1 MTNILKGRW
10 TAHSWLPMGWRA
22 ARSFLCN
29 CSAPVMSA
37 SDNVWDAVAIRTA
50 GQGVS
55 SGGGAGRPIF
65 DVLAS
70 NWS

>member
-1 MTNILKGRW
+1 MTEILKGHW
-10 TAHSWLPMGWRA
+10 TAHSWLPMGRRA
-22 ARSFLCN
+22 ARSFLRN

-55 SGGGAGRPIF
+55 SGGGAGRPII

>member
-1 MTNILKGRW
+1 MTNIHKGRW

-29 CSAPVMSA
+29 CSAPVMST
-37 SDNVWDAVAIRTA
+37 SGNVWDAAAIQTA

-55 SGGGAGRPIF
+55 SGGGARRPMV